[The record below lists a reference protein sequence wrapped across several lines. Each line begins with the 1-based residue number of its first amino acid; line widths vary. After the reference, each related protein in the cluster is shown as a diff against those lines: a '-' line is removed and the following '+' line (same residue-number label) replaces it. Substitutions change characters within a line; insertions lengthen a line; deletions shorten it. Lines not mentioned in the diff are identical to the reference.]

1 MSDRA
6 DRLAR
11 AGLSGDRLERLD
23 RLVAARVEAG
33 EMPGAIT
40 LVERRGMTFVGIHG
54 FADRERLRPLEQ
66 TSIFRVASMSKP
78 ITAVAAMTLVEEA
91 VIRLDDPVARWLPEL
106 AQPQVLLDPAGDL
119 RQVRKARRPIT
130 VRDCLTYRTGH
141 VAAMGPPATPLE
153 QAIADQELFGIKP
166 LTPHGH
172 DEWIRRL
179 GTLPLASEPGERWSY
194 HVGSEILGILLS
206 RASGLPL
213 EQFMRSRLFEPL
225 GMKDTGF
232 EVAESARGRLTS
244 CYLRNFTSGEVE
256 EINGPTDPD
265 WGHAPAF
272 ISGGAGLYSTLDD
285 YLAFARMMLA
295 GGTFPGGRILSRP
308 TVAAMITNQLTA
320 EQIRT
325 AGMSPIAW
333 PGRGWGLGMGVVL
346 ERLGPS
352 LSAGSFG
359 WDGAFGTQW
368 WADPREEMTVLLMAQ
383 RGDGPGATFGG
394 DVLTLAYGAIND

>member
-1 MSDRA
+1 VSERSDQ
-6 DRLAR
+6 LAR
-11 AGLSGDRLERLD
+11 AGLSGERLD
-23 RLVAARVEAG
+23 RLDRFVASQVETG
-33 EMPGAIT
+33 EMPGVIT
-40 LVERRGMTFVGIHG
+40 LVERRGMTFVGVHG
-54 FADRERLRPLEQ
+54 FADRERRRPLER
-66 TSIFRVASMSKP
+66 TSIFRVASMTKP
-78 ITAVAAMTLVEEA
+78 ITAVAAMILVEEA
-91 VIRLDDPVARWLPEL
+91 AIRLDDSVERWLPEL
-106 AQPQVLLDPAGDL
+106 AKPQVLVDSGGDL
-119 RQVRKARRPIT
+119 RRVREARRPIT

-141 VAAMGPPATPLE
+141 IPAMGPPATPLE

-213 EQFMRSRLFEPL
+213 PQFMRSRVFEPL
-225 GMKDTGF
+225 GMTDTGF
-232 EVAESARGRLTS
+232 EVAGSARSRLTS

-256 EINGPTDPD
+256 EINGPADPD

-295 GGTFPGGRILSRP
+295 GGAFPGGRILSRP
-308 TVAAMITNQLTA
+308 TLEMMTTNQLTVD
-320 EQIRT
+320 QMRT
-325 AGMSPIAW
+325 AGMSPIGW
-333 PGRGWGLGMGVVL
+333 RGRGWGLGVGVVL
-346 ERLGPS
+346 ERLAPS
-352 LSAGSFG
+352 LSPGSFG

-368 WADPREEMTVLLMAQ
+368 WADPREDMTVLVMTQL
-383 RGDGPGATFGG
+383 GNGPGATFGG
-394 DVLTLAYGAIND
+394 DVLALAYGAIDD